1 MKKSIYLLIA
11 TLTISVASYAQ
22 QDNKEQP
29 NKERQFPSAEQMA
42 KRQADHMRQQ
52 YLLGN
57 DQYDKV
63 YKLCLKRA
71 QKQIARMQEMK
82 KEQEQMNAD
91 MKKILNEAQ
100 YERYENN
107 QNRPRQMMRGGMQR
121 GQFHQGGAY
130 QHMRQGKRQIQPN
143 MQMPAQQL
151 QKGQAIDKQIQMQGR
166 RRPAMYDDTRKLNE
180 KSTQNPTENDT
191 QKELK

>member
-22 QDNKEQP
+22 QANKEQS
-29 NKERQFPSAEQMA
+29 NKERQLPSAEQMA

-143 MQMPAQQL
+143 MQVPAQQL